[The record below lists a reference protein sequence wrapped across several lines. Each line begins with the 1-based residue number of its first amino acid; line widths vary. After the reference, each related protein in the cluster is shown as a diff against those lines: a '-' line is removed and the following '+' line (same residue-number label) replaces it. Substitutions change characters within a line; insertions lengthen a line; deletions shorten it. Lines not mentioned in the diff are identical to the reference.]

1 MKKKV
6 LEQLLYTSDVE
17 KKWWWGWY
25 KVEISEEVQ
34 EEITEENEIN
44 LDTNQEEQN
53 G

>member
-25 KVEISEEVQ
+25 KVEIPK